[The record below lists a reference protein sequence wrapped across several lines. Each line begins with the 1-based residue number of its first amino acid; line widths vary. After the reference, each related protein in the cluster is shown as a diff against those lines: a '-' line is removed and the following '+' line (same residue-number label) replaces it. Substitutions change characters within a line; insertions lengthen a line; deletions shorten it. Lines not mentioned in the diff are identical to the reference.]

1 MQNVQD
7 YISKNKQRFIDELI
21 QLLRIRSVS
30 ADSAFSQDVIDT
42 SEAVKT
48 ALENAGCDTV
58 EICETDGYPIV

>member
-48 ALENAGCDTV
+48 APENAGCDTV